1 MFDRFFARLFALLA
15 VLLLVFGALAALI
28 HFAPAVAIPLAWSVA
43 IAICVAVI
51 FFTAVSIAVAAKIR
65 PLRPVAEVSVL
76 GKHTV
81 GLSKLLVG
89 LLAFFGNTALTW
101 LIALSVAFQK
111 APDIDFSSITEQL
124 WTVFIAL
131 AGLIAYAYW
140 MWIAVDLL
148 RARQTGRLEA
158 VGRIEETWLTHLN
171 VPLAEHVVARA
182 AAWSMRSPWF
192 LFLYTFFAA
201 PVVIYASGQ
210 WLFTAFVL
218 R

>member
-1 MFDRFFARLFALLA
+1 MFNRSSVRIIALTAALSLILGAFALL
-15 VLLLVFGALAALI
+15 I
-28 HFAPAVAIPLAWSVA
+28 EFAPAAAAAVAWSLA
-43 IAICVAVI
+43 VAVSLAVV

-111 APDIDFSSITEQL
+111 TPDVDFPSITEQL
-124 WTVFIAL
+124 WSLFISL
-131 AGLIAYAYW
+131 AGSVAYVYW

-148 RARQTGRLEA
+148 RARQTARLEA
-158 VGRIEETWLTHLN
+158 VGQIEMTWLTHLN
-171 VPLAEHVVARA
+171 VPSAERVVARTMR
-182 AAWSMRSPWF
+182 WLMRSPWF

-201 PVVIYASGQ
+201 PVVIYLSGY
-210 WLFTAFVL
+210 WFFATLVSG
-218 R
+218 